1 MVPGIREPLV
11 KSLGVQFVVR
21 VVYLHEIVLHF
32 GGKVEVVI
40 VVNYD
45 IKTGL
50 EWYQIFLLCLD
61 SFFFMSDLLADLL

>member
-21 VVYLHEIVLHF
+21 VVYLHEIVLHL

-50 EWYQIFLLCLD
+50 EWHQIFLLCLD
-61 SFFFMSDLLADLL
+61 GFIFMSDLLADLL